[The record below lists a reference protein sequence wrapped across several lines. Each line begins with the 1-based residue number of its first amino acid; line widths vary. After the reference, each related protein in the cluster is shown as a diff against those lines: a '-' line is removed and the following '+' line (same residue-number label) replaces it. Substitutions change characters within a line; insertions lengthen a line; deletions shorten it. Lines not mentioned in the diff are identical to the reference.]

1 MYFTHHI
8 FAATALSA
16 TLSTAAPT
24 TRSTPEAAVT
34 IIGNDE
40 TRHNTERTFITVPL
54 GKLTTLAD
62 VSITT
67 LKLSALTI
75 DHPKN
80 FASVPTVDDIS
91 CQMYKDKYGV
101 TPGSTK
107 FTRSADAHIST
118 NPVSLGWI
126 LCYVN
131 VEE

>member
-1 MYFTHHI
+1 MYFI
-8 FAATALSA
+8 NYALAATSLFAI
-16 TLSTAAPT
+16 LSTAAPT

-40 TRHNTERTFITVPL
+40 TCHNTERTFITVPL

-75 DHPKN
+75 NHPKN
-80 FASVPTVDDIS
+80 FESIPTVENIS

-101 TPGSTK
+101 TPGSME

-118 NPVSLGWI
+118 NPVSLGWL